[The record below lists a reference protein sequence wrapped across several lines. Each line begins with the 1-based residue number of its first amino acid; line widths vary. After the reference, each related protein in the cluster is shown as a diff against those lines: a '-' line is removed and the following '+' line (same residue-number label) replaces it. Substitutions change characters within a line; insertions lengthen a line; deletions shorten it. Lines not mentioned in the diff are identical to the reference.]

1 MKYKNLDEILLIAS
15 FLGIAYSPFY
25 VLVFGALI
33 LKNVML
39 RASEK
44 KDEQALQ
51 AQFKKELEKVQAVS
65 AQIEELQNSINN
77 VRAAVSLGNRR

>member
-25 VLVFGALI
+25 VLVFGTLI

-51 AQFKKELEKVQAVS
+51 SQFKKELEKVQAVS

>member
-25 VLVFGALI
+25 VLVFGTLI

-44 KDEQALQ
+44 KDEQVLQ